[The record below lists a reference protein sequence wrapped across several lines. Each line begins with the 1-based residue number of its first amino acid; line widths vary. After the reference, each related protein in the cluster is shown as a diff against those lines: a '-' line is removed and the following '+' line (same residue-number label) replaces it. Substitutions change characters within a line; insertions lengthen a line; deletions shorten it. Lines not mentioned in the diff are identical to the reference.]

1 MEPGQLRSLM
11 PPNMLSEPRS
21 VSKTP
26 SSGWVD
32 LRLRGIRRL
41 HSLCKHYTRLWVAT
55 SLRLFSQAFGLQ
67 TSSVDIETVRAEQ
80 AQTLATMSFLFAAT
94 GSNGVGLIWL
104 EFRHEI
110 GPIGVLFC
118 FLIMG
123 LYAYWAVNSWGFTK
137 TKNYASYLRSSLFTL
152 AALGISWG
160 SFINY
165 LSLKALAVQHNI
177 VTAVILGLVSTPML
191 TSPFSASMAFFI
203 PISIYALIAVDYS
216 LRLFDFSMMLCFLS
230 YLAFVFGGIVILNRT
245 SLERSIG
252 RVRLQQ
258 QNETIKLFL
267 RDYEE
272 TASEWIWETDKHFR
286 LRTVSP
292 RLASLLSTTCECI
305 EGRTIHELVGLDT
318 SSHQSARELLALLD
332 SHTAFRD
339 YNLYINVGGK
349 VRWWCLTGR
358 PLVDERA
365 CFKGYRGI
373 GADVTELR
381 LADERIRF
389 LASYDTL
396 TGLFN
401 RQMFLDHLRAACE
414 TGQNHDRQR
423 LPFVLMLI
431 DLDRFKAVND
441 VYGHGAGDALLMV
454 VGERLRSTV
463 REPSVVARFGG
474 DEFAILMPHCQI
486 SDGIEVAK
494 RLIAVLEQ
502 EVRLPNAI
510 VSVGASLGVVP
521 SLDDGAT
528 ATDLL
533 RRADLALYNAKGQRG
548 TYQIYMPWMSIEHD
562 DYLELQS
569 DLHLSLTAGQLRVE
583 FQPIFNVCTGKVVSI
598 EALARWDHP
607 VRGVI
612 SPSKFISLAEESF
625 FISAM
630 GEFILR
636 EACRAAV
643 DWTHSIS
650 IAVNISPRQFNDPD
664 LVRMI
669 QQVLAETQL
678 APERLELEI
687 TESTWLSST
696 SQILDN
702 LSKLA
707 TLGIKVVLD
716 DFGTGFSSLSSLQS
730 FRFDGIKID
739 ASFVQSIGRT
749 EKGVAIVRMISRLA
763 AEINV
768 PLTAEGVETQ
778 EQLIKLREL
787 GVHQVQGF
795 LLGRPMSRDAM
806 HRLVFDQKEV

>member
-1 MEPGQLRSLM
+1 M
-11 PPNMLSEPRS
+11 PPNILSERS
-21 VSKTP
+21 SASKT
-26 SSGWVD
+26 SSPGWVN
-32 LRLRGIRRL
+32 LRLQGIRHL
-41 HSLCKHYTRLWVAT
+41 HSLCKHYAKLWAAT
-55 SLRLFSQAFGLQ
+55 PMRLFNRTFGLQ
-67 TSSVDIETVRAEQ
+67 ASSVDIETIRAEQ

-94 GSNGVGLIWL
+94 GTNGVGLIWL

-110 GPIGVLFC
+110 GPIGFLFC
-118 FLIMG
+118 FSIVG
-123 LYAYWAVNSWGFTK
+123 LYAWWAINSLGLL
-137 TKNYASYLRSSLFTL
+137 KNNNHVSYLRSSFLTL
-152 AALGISWG
+152 VSLGISWG
-160 SFINY
+160 GFVNY
-165 LSLKALAVQHNI
+165 LSLVALAVQHNI

-191 TSPFSASMAFFI
+191 TAPFSASMAFFI
-203 PISIYALIAVDYS
+203 PISICALIAVDYS
-216 LRLFDFSMMLCFLS
+216 LRLFDYSMMLCFLS
-230 YLAFVFGGIVILNRT
+230 YLAFIFGGIVILNRT

-252 RVRLQQ
+252 RVRLQH

-272 TASEWIWETDKHFR
+272 TANEWIWEIDEHFR
-286 LRTVSP
+286 LRTVP
-292 RLASLLSTTCECI
+292 QRLASLLSTTCGLI
-305 EGRTIHELVGLDT
+305 EGRTIHELFGLDT
-318 SSHQSARELLALLD
+318 SSHQSARELSALLD

-339 YNLYINVGGK
+339 YSLYINVDGK
-349 VRWWCLTGR
+349 ACWWCLTGR

-373 GADVTELR
+373 GSDVTELR

-401 RQMFLDHLRAACE
+401 RQMFLDRLRATCE
-414 TGQNHDRQR
+414 IGQNHDRQK
-423 LPFVLMLI
+423 LPFVLILI

-441 VYGHGAGDALLMV
+441 AYGHGAGDALLMV

-463 REPSVVARFGG
+463 QEPSIVARFGG

-494 RLIAVLEQ
+494 RLISDLEQ

-510 VSVGASLGVVP
+510 VSVGASLGVVS

-528 ATDLL
+528 PTDLL
-533 RRADLALYNAKGQRG
+533 RRADLALYNAKEQRG
-548 TYQIYMPWMSIEHD
+548 TFQIYMPWMSMVHD

-569 DLHLSLTAGQLRVE
+569 DLHLSLAAGQLGVE
-583 FQPIFNVCTGKVVSI
+583 FQPIFNVSTGKIVSV
-598 EALARWDHP
+598 ETLARWNHP
-607 VRGVI
+607 VRGAI
-612 SPSKFISLAEESF
+612 SPSKFILLAEESL

-636 EACRAAV
+636 EACRSAA
-643 DWTHSIS
+643 DWTQPIS
-650 IAVNISPRQFNDPD
+650 VAVNISPKQFNDPT

-669 QQVLAETQL
+669 QQVMAETRL

-696 SQILDN
+696 PQTLDN
-702 LSKLA
+702 LGKLA
-707 TLGIKVVLD
+707 KLGVKVVLD
-716 DFGTGFSSLSSLQS
+716 DFGTGFSSLSSLQR
-730 FRFDGIKID
+730 FKFDGIKMD
-739 ASFVQSIGRT
+739 ASFVQSIERT
-749 EKGVAIVRMISRLA
+749 EKGSAIVRMIARLA

-768 PLTAEGVETQ
+768 PLTAEGVETL
-778 EQLIKLREL
+778 EQLTKLREL

-806 HRLVFDQKEV
+806 SRLVFDQNEV